1 MTGTDPDPHFPGDSQ
16 AGGQTPGGDRP
27 PPGSVPG
34 APDRR
39 LGEAQLRAASR
50 RGTLALSGR
59 EVRRVSKL
67 WSQTILPPVIT
78 AVLFMAVFGGALG
91 GQLREV
97 SGIQY
102 LWFILPGLLVTTV
115 SGQAFANASTS
126 LYQARNEGYID
137 DVLSSP
143 LRSAEVVWSYM
154 VGGLYRGWI
163 TAAIVGA
170 VALPFVE
177 GVENWL
183 LAIVVL
189 VLTGIIFSALG
200 VITGIWADS
209 FDQQAFIAAL
219 IITPLALLGGVFYS
233 VETLSEPWRTLTLLD
248 PIYYLVD
255 AERAGVTGLS
265 ESSVWVSVAIAAG
278 VAVVVTLWA
287 IRMFRTGRRLRP

>member
-1 MTGTDPDPHFPGDSQ
+1 MTGDSHQPAPVTVTDS
-16 AGGQTPGGDRP
+16 PGG
-27 PPGSVPG
+27 
-34 APDRR
+34 PDAR

-50 RGTLALSGR
+50 HGTLALSGR
-59 EVRRVSKL
+59 EVRRVTKL
-67 WSQTILPPVIT
+67 WSQTILPPVVT

-91 GQLREV
+91 GELRQV

-143 LRSAEVVWSYM
+143 LRSAEVVFSYM

-163 TAAIVGA
+163 AAALVGLA
-170 VALPFVE
+170 ALPFVP
-177 GVENWL
+177 GVAHWL
-183 LAIVVL
+183 VTLLVL

-200 VITGIWADS
+200 AITGIWADS

-219 IITPLALLGGVFYS
+219 VITPLALLGGVFYS

-255 AERAGVTGLS
+255 ATRYGVTGLH
-265 ESSVWVSVAIAAG
+265 ESAVWLSMLVAAV
-278 VAVVVTLWA
+278 VAVLVTLWA

>member
-1 MTGTDPDPHFPGDSQ
+1 MIGDSH
-16 AGGQTPGGDRP
+16 PGEPVTDG
-27 PPGSVPG
+27 
-34 APDRR
+34 PDAR
-39 LGEAQLRAASR
+39 LDEAALRAASR

-59 EVRRVSKL
+59 EVRRVTKL
-67 WSQTILPPVIT
+67 WTQTILPPVVT

-91 GQLREV
+91 GELRQV

-102 LWFILPGLLVTTV
+102 LWFILPGLLITTV
-115 SGQAFANASTS
+115 TGQAFANASTS

-143 LRSAEVVWSYM
+143 LRSAEVVISYM

-163 TAAIVGA
+163 AAGMVLVA
-170 VALPFVE
+170 ALPFVE

-183 LAIVVL
+183 LALLVL

-219 IITPLALLGGVFYS
+219 IITPLSLLGGVFYN
-233 VETLSEPWRTLTLLD
+233 VEDLAEPWRTLSMFN

-255 AERAGVTGLS
+255 AERAGITGLH
-265 ESSVWVSVAIAAG
+265 ESAVWLSVLVAAV

>member
-1 MTGTDPDPHFPGDSQ
+1 MTGDSHPP
-16 AGGQTPGGDRP
+16 TP
-27 PPGSVPG
+27 VIVTEG
-34 APDRR
+34 ADAR
-39 LGEAQLRAASR
+39 LGEAELRAASR
-50 RGTLALSGR
+50 RGMLALSGR
-59 EVRRVSKL
+59 EVRRVTKL
-67 WSQTILPPVIT
+67 WTQTILPPVVT
-78 AVLFMAVFGGALG
+78 AVLFMVVFGGALG
-91 GQLREV
+91 GELRQV

-170 VALPFVE
+170 CALPFVG

-183 LAIVVL
+183 LTIVVL
-189 VLTGIIFSALG
+189 VLTGVIFSALG

-209 FDQQAFIAAL
+209 F
-219 IITPLALLGGVFYS
+219 
-233 VETLSEPWRTLTLLD
+233 ETLSEPWRTLTMFD

-255 AERAGVTGLS
+255 AERAGVTGLH
-265 ESSVWVSVAIAAG
+265 ESAVWLSVAIAAV

>member
-1 MTGTDPDPHFPGDSQ
+1 MTG
-16 AGGQTPGGDRP
+16 RE
-27 PPGSVPG
+27 
-34 APDRR
+34 APLD
-39 LGEAQLRAASR
+39 EAQLRAASR

-67 WSQTILPPVIT
+67 WTQTILPPVVT

-91 GQLREV
+91 GELRQV

-102 LWFILPGLLVTTV
+102 LWFILPGLLITTV
-115 SGQAFANASTS
+115 TGQAFANASTS

-143 LRSAEVVWSYM
+143 LRSAEVVISYM

-163 TAAIVGA
+163 AAFLVGA
-170 VALPFVE
+170 AALPFVD
-177 GVENWL
+177 GVENWALAL
-183 LAIVVL
+183 LVL
-189 VLTGIIFSALG
+189 MLTGIIFSALG

-219 IITPLALLGGVFYS
+219 IITPLSLLGGVFYN
-233 VETLSEPWRTLTLLD
+233 VEDLSEPWRTLSMFN

-255 AERAGVTGLS
+255 AERAGITGLH
-265 ESSVWVSVAIAAG
+265 ESAVWLSVLVAAV
-278 VAVVVTLWA
+278 VAVLVTLWA

>member
-1 MTGTDPDPHFPGDSQ
+1 MTGSDTGGPD
-16 AGGQTPGGDRP
+16 A
-27 PPGSVPG
+27 
-34 APDRR
+34 R
-39 LGEAQLRAASR
+39 LDEAALRAASR

-67 WSQTILPPVIT
+67 WTQTIMPPVVT

-91 GQLREV
+91 SNLRTV

-102 LWFILPGLLVTTV
+102 LWFILPGLLITTV
-115 SGQAFANASTS
+115 SGQAFANSSTS

-143 LRSAEVVWSYM
+143 LRSAEVVLAYM

-163 TAAIVGA
+163 AAGLVGI
-170 VALPFVE
+170 VALPFVP
-177 GVENWL
+177 GVEHWL
-183 LAIVVL
+183 VTLLVL
-189 VLTGIIFSALG
+189 MLTGIIFSALG

-219 IITPLALLGGVFYS
+219 VITPLALLGGVFYN
-233 VETLSEPWRTLTLLD
+233 VENLSEPWRTLTLFD

-255 AERAGVTGLS
+255 AERAGVTGMH
-265 ESSVWVSVAIAAG
+265 ESAVWLSVAIAAV

>member
-1 MTGTDPDPHFPGDSQ
+1 
-16 AGGQTPGGDRP
+16 
-27 PPGSVPG
+27 V
-34 APDRR
+34 
-39 LGEAQLRAASR
+39 
-50 RGTLALSGR
+50 
-59 EVRRVSKL
+59 V
-67 WSQTILPPVIT
+67 T
-78 AVLFMAVFGGALG
+78 AVLFMVVFGGALG
-91 GQLREV
+91 GELRQV

-170 VALPFVE
+170 CALPFVG
-177 GVENWL
+177 GVQNWL

-219 IITPLALLGGVFYS
+219 IIAPLALLGGVFYS
-233 VETLSEPWRTLTLLD
+233 VETLPEPWRTLTMFD

-255 AERAGVTGLS
+255 AERAGVTGLH
-265 ESSVWVSVAIAAG
+265 ESAVWLSVAIAAV

>member
-1 MTGTDPDPHFPGDSQ
+1 MNGDSHK
-16 AGGQTPGGDRP
+16 AA
-27 PPGSVPG
+27 SVTVTEG
-34 APDRR
+34 PDAR
-39 LGEAQLRAASR
+39 LDEAALSAASR
-50 RGTLALSGR
+50 RGTVALSGR

-67 WSQTILPPVIT
+67 WTQTILPPVVT

-91 GQLREV
+91 GELRQV

-143 LRSAEVVWSYM
+143 LRSAEVVLSYM

-170 VALPFVE
+170 CALPFVP
-177 GVENWL
+177 GVDNWA
-183 LAIVVL
+183 LAMLVL
-189 VLTGIIFSALG
+189 VL
-200 VITGIWADS
+200 TGIWADS

-219 IITPLALLGGVFYS
+219 IIAPLALLGGVFYS
-233 VETLSEPWRTLTLLD
+233 VETLSEPWRTLTMFD

-255 AERAGVTGLS
+255 AERAGITGLH
-265 ESSVWVSVAIAAG
+265 ESAVWLSVLVAAV
-278 VAVVVTLWA
+278 VAVIVTLWA

>member
-1 MTGTDPDPHFPGDSQ
+1 MSPRPGNTVPD
-16 AGGQTPGGDRP
+16 T
-27 PPGSVPG
+27 
-34 APDRR
+34 R
-39 LGEAQLRAASR
+39 LGEAELRAASR
-50 RGTLALSGR
+50 RGTAALSGR
-59 EVRRVSKL
+59 EVRRVTKL
-67 WSQTILPPVIT
+67 WTQTILPPVVT

-91 GQLREV
+91 GELRQV

-143 LRSAEVVWSYM
+143 LRSAEVVLSYM

-163 TAAIVGA
+163 TAGIVA
-170 VALPFVE
+170 ACALPFVE

-189 VLTGIIFSALG
+189 MLTGIIFSALG

-233 VETLSEPWRTLTLLD
+233 VETLSEPWRTLTMFD

-255 AERAGVTGLS
+255 AERAGVTGLH
-265 ESSVWVSVAIAAG
+265 ESAVWLSVAVAAV

>member
-1 MTGTDPDPHFPGDSQ
+1 MIGDSH
-16 AGGQTPGGDRP
+16 PGEPVTVTDG
-27 PPGSVPG
+27 
-34 APDRR
+34 PDAR
-39 LGEAQLRAASR
+39 LDEAALRAASR

-59 EVRRVSKL
+59 EVRRVTKL
-67 WSQTILPPVIT
+67 WTQTILPPVVT

-91 GQLREV
+91 GELRQV

-102 LWFILPGLLVTTV
+102 LWFILPGLLITTV
-115 SGQAFANASTS
+115 TGQAFANASTS

-143 LRSAEVVWSYM
+143 LRSAEVVISYM

-163 TAAIVGA
+163 AAGMVLVA
-170 VALPFVE
+170 ALPFVE

-183 LAIVVL
+183 LALLVL

-219 IITPLALLGGVFYS
+219 IITPLSLLGGVFYN
-233 VETLSEPWRTLTLLD
+233 VEDLAEPWRTLSMFN

-255 AERAGVTGLS
+255 AERAGITGLH
-265 ESSVWVSVAIAAG
+265 ESAVWLSVLVAAV

>member
-1 MTGTDPDPHFPGDSQ
+1 MTGDSHPRESGTVSAASDP
-16 AGGQTPGGDRP
+16 
-27 PPGSVPG
+27 
-34 APDRR
+34 R

-67 WSQTILPPVIT
+67 WTQTILPPVVT

-91 GQLREV
+91 GELRQV

-102 LWFILPGLLVTTV
+102 LWFILPGLLITTV
-115 SGQAFANASTS
+115 TGQAFANASTS

-143 LRSAEVVWSYM
+143 LRSAEVVISYM

-163 TAAIVGA
+163 AALLVA
-170 VALPFVE
+170 AAALPFVE
-177 GVENWL
+177 GVKNWALAL
-183 LAIVVL
+183 LVL

-219 IITPLALLGGVFYS
+219 IITPLSLLGGVFYN
-233 VETLSEPWRTLTLLD
+233 VEDLSEPWRTLSMFN

-255 AERAGVTGLS
+255 AERAGITGLN
-265 ESSVWVSVAIAAG
+265 ESAVWLSVLVAAG
-278 VAVVVTLWA
+278 VAVLVTLWA